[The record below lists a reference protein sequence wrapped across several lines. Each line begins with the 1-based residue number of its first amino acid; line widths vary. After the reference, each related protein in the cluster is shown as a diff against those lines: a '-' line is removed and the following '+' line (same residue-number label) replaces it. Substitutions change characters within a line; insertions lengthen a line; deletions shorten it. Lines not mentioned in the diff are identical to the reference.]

1 MALARATRIT
11 AVGAFPCGPTDSK
24 TSSCRE
30 KLGVAA
36 LIYQA
41 IGLER
46 WRLDKLE
53 HRPLLF
59 ANGHGARLS
68 YHIIKSTRMQAT
80 EPSFWLHLKGY
91 KFLQPEEAELASPL
105 VELSNTNLQTTSL
118 NLILYYLTYPGRKCL
133 VNVEKGCRQ
142 SNHQPGR

>member
-59 ANGHGARLS
+59 ANGHC
-68 YHIIKSTRMQAT
+68 AT
-80 EPSFWLHLKGY
+80 HP